1 MSERPADPAELKP
14 DAPQGSVFG
23 NLPDSRPGGRSP
35 RRDAATKPRKA
46 TAKRASKAAPKP
58 RTPAQPRTAA
68 IPARPASPPR
78 TTTPPRPD
86 DAERESGAGIEDIAW
101 AGVAT
106 IAEAATVGVRLLNKT
121 LDALRG
127 SSEKS

>member
-1 MSERPADPAELKP
+1 MSDRPADPAELDP

-35 RRDAATKPRKA
+35 RRDSAAKPRKA
-46 TAKRASKAAPKP
+46 AAKRTTRAEAKPKP
-58 RTPAQPRTAA
+58 AA
-68 IPARPASPPR
+68 KPKAARPASPPR
-78 TTTPPRPD
+78 TTMPPKPE
-86 DAERESGAGIEDIAW
+86 AGEPESGTGLDDIAW

-121 LDALRG
+121 LEALRG
-127 SSEKS
+127 GSEKS

>member
-1 MSERPADPAELKP
+1 MSERPADPAELEP

-35 RRDAATKPRKA
+35 RRDAAGKP
-46 TAKRASKAAPKP
+46 APKP
-58 RTPAQPRTAA
+58 RTAA
-68 IPARPASPPR
+68 KPKAAAKQAARPASPPR
-78 TTTPPRPD
+78 TTIPPKPD
-86 DAERESGAGIEDIAW
+86 DDERESPGGIEDIAW

-121 LDALRG
+121 LEALRG

>member
-1 MSERPADPAELKP
+1 MSDRPPDPAELAS

-35 RRDAATKPRKA
+35 RRDTAAKARKPAAKRAAKA
-46 TAKRASKAAPKP
+46 TAKPKP
-58 RTPAQPRTAA
+58 KPKAPRR
-68 IPARPASPPR
+68 PDSKPRPAPAGR
-78 TTTPPRPD
+78 RPD
-86 DAERESGAGIEDIAW
+86 PVDAEPESPTGIEDIAW

-121 LDALRG
+121 FEALRG
-127 SSEKS
+127 NSEKS